1 MRAARL
7 AHPRS
12 ITVVDLST
20 NNVSLSQQ
28 FVDCALTEARR
39 VATMARKTVRG
50 GRRMP
55 IYPYGWYDYDAMYGG
70 AARSQYVNASGLHT
84 IFLRAAMKHGTP
96 PLSYRD
102 TQSAPLKS
110 RDS

>member
-12 ITVVDLST
+12 ITVADLST
-20 NNVSLSQQ
+20 NNASLSQQ

-39 VATMARKTVRG
+39 VATMARKTG

-55 IYPYGWYDYDAMYGG
+55 IYPYGWYDYDAMYGS

-96 PLSYRD
+96 PLTSSYM
-102 TQSAPLKS
+102 
-110 RDS
+110 

>member
-12 ITVVDLST
+12 ITVADLST
-20 NNVSLSQQ
+20 NNASLSQQ

-39 VATMARKTVRG
+39 VATMARKTERT

-102 TQSAPLKS
+102 AQSAP
-110 RDS
+110 